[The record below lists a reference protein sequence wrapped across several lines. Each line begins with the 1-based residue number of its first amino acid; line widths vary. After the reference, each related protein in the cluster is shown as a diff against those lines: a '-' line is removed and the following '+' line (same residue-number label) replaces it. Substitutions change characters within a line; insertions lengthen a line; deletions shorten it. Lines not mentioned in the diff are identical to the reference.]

1 MVLKD
6 LIINQKRISEEL
18 LEKLLK
24 GRVDLIKENQG
35 VSLTKIGNSF
45 PNRMKILLY
54 LCGKKAWELLTSKEE
69 RVSIAEMERNL
80 GIKGNTLRP
89 ILKDLKDSYGV
100 ESEKGKYRILPKGI
114 FMLEKEL
121 EQQGDEKEK
130 KGKRVKVQKKEKFKR
145 GFSRSEFI
153 NKLYEQGFF
162 KEPKTLEEIK
172 NELEKMGI
180 TTKFSSLPPYFL
192 PLVRKG
198 KLTRERVQKG
208 KKKIWAYKSP

>member
-1 MVLKD
+1 MALKD
-6 LIINQKRISEEL
+6 LIINQKQISEEL

-24 GRVDLIKENQG
+24 GRVDLIEGNQG

-45 PNRMKILLY
+45 SNRMKILLY

-69 RVSIAEMERNL
+69 WVSITEIERNI

-89 ILKDLKDSYGV
+89 LLKDLKDSYEV
-100 ESEKGKYRILPKGI
+100 ESEKGKYRILPRGI
-114 FMLEKEL
+114 LVLEKEF
-121 EQQGDEKEK
+121 EQQDSEKEK
-130 KGKRVKVQKKEKFKR
+130 GEKRVRVPKKEKLKR
-145 GFSRSEFI
+145 EFSRGEFI

-162 KEPKTLEEIK
+162 KEPRALEEVK

-180 TTKFSSLPPYFL
+180 VTKFSSLPPYFL

-198 KLTRERVQKG
+198 KLIRERVQRG
-208 KKKIWAYKSP
+208 KKKIWVYKLP